1 MNWNPRF
8 AQRTTLMRRST
19 IRELLKLAAQP
30 GIISFAAGL
39 PPAEL
44 FPAEE
49 FRVAT
54 DSVLRRRP
62 ERALQ
67 YGETAGEA
75 ELRDWIAGTHSVSD
89 RPLARE
95 NVLITTGSQQA
106 LDLIGRVFLDPGD
119 VVLVENPTYLAALTA
134 WRPYG
139 AEFAPLVMDE
149 QGLLTGELAVA
160 SPTPAKLLYSVPNF
174 QNPTGVTLQSGRR
187 RELVAWSRATD
198 IPLVEDN
205 PYGELRYEGEAP
217 PHLLD
222 LDREGADGGEDTG
235 QVIHLGTF
243 SKTLAPGLR
252 VGWVIAPRP
261 VIDKLTLAKQSM
273 DLHTSTLCQHVALEL
288 ARDGVLERHL
298 PRLRAVC
305 GDRRD
310 VMLQALA
317 EQMPAAVS
325 WNRPA
330 GGMFLFVR
338 LPEQINATPLLPKAL
353 AHGVA
358 FVPGEDFHA
367 NGGGRNTLRLNFTG
381 IASERIG
388 EGVRRLAAALK
399 EVL

>member
-8 AQRTTLMRRST
+8 AQRTALMRRST

-49 FRVAT
+49 FRTAT
-54 DSVLRRRP
+54 DTVLRRRP

-75 ELRDWIAGTHSVSD
+75 ELRDWVAGVYSLPG
-89 RPLARE
+89 RPVRRE

-106 LDLIGRVFLDPGD
+106 LDLMGRVFLDPGD
-119 VVLVENPTYLAALTA
+119 VVLVEDPTYLAALTA
-134 WRPYG
+134 WRPCG
-139 AEFAPLVMDE
+139 TEFTPLAMDE
-149 QGLLTGELAVA
+149 GGLVPEELDRAEA
-160 SPTPAKLLYSVPNF
+160 SSAKLLYCVPNF
-174 QNPTGVTLQSGRR
+174 QNPSGVTLEVGRR
-187 RELVAWSRATD
+187 RQLVAWSRATS

-205 PYGELRYEGEAP
+205 PYGELRYEGEAS

-222 LDREGADGGEDTG
+222 LDRERADGGEDAG

-288 ARDGVLERHL
+288 VREGMLERHL

-305 GDRRD
+305 GGRR
-310 VMLQALA
+310 VAMLQALSDY
-317 EQMPAAVS
+317 MPSGVT
-325 WNRPA
+325 WNRPE
-330 GGMFLFVR
+330 GGMFLFLR
-338 LPEQINATPLLPKAL
+338 LPEHLNATTLLKSAL
-353 AHGVA
+353 ERGVA

-367 NGGGRNTLRLNFTG
+367 SGGGHNTLRLNFTG
-381 IASERIG
+381 TSEERIG
-388 EGVRRLAAALK
+388 EGVRRLAA
-399 EVL
+399 VLAEAV

>member
-8 AQRTTLMRRST
+8 AQRTALMRRST

-49 FRVAT
+49 FRTAA
-54 DSVLRRRP
+54 DAVLRRRP

-75 ELRDWIAGTHSVSD
+75 ELRDWIAGTHSLPD
-89 RPLARE
+89 RPLRRE
-95 NVLITTGSQQA
+95 NVLITTGSQQG
-106 LDLIGRVFLDPGD
+106 LDLIGRVFLDSGD
-119 VVLVENPTYLAALTA
+119 RVWVENPTYLAALTA

-139 AEFAPLVMDE
+139 AEFTPLAMDE
-149 QGLLTGELAVA
+149 GGLLLTELDRPDAP
-160 SPTPAKLLYSVPNF
+160 SAKLLYSVPNF
-174 QNPTGVTLQSGRR
+174 QNPTGVTLETGRR
-187 RELVAWSRATD
+187 RQLVAWSRATG

-205 PYGELRYEGEAP
+205 PYGELRYEGEALP
-217 PHLLD
+217 PLLD
-222 LDREGADGGEDTG
+222 LDREGPEGDGEAG

-252 VGWVIAPRP
+252 VGWVIAPSP

-273 DLHTSTLCQHVALEL
+273 DLHTSTLCQHIALEL

-305 GDRRD
+305 GARRD
-310 VMLQALA
+310 AMLQALT
-317 EQMPAAVS
+317 EHMPAGGTWS
-325 WNRPA
+325 RPA
-330 GGMFLFVR
+330 GGMFLFLR
-338 LPEQINATPLLPKAL
+338 LPEQVNATALLTQAL
-353 AHGVA
+353 ARGVA

-367 NGGGRNTLRLNFTG
+367 NGGGHNTLRLNFTG
-381 IASERIG
+381 SSAEQIG
-388 EGVRRLAAALK
+388 EGVRRLAAT
-399 EVL
+399 

>member
-8 AQRTTLMRRST
+8 AQRTALMRRST

-39 PPAEL
+39 PPAEF
-44 FPAEE
+44 FPVEE
-49 FRVAT
+49 FRAAT
-54 DSVLRRRP
+54 EAVLRSRP

-67 YGETAGEA
+67 YGETGGEA
-75 ELRDWIAGTHSVSD
+75 ELRDWIAERASQPD
-89 RPLARE
+89 RPMRRE

-106 LDLIGRVFLDPGD
+106 LDLVGRVFLDPGD

-134 WRPYG
+134 WRPCG
-139 AEFAPLVMDE
+139 VEFAPLAMDE
-149 QGLLTGELAVA
+149 GGLLIGELDRADA
-160 SPTPAKLLYSVPNF
+160 PPAKLLYSVPNF
-174 QNPTGVTLQSGRR
+174 QNPTGVTLQAGRR
-187 RELVAWSRATD
+187 RQLVAWSRATG

-205 PYGELRYEGEAP
+205 PYGELRYEGEAL

-222 LDREGADGGEDTG
+222 LDREGPGIGEEAG

-252 VGWVIAPRP
+252 VGWVVAPRP

-305 GDRRD
+305 GGRRD
-310 VMLQALA
+310 VMLRALK
-317 EQMPAAVS
+317 EHMPSGVT
-325 WNRPA
+325 WNRPE
-330 GGMFLFVR
+330 GGMFLFLR
-338 LPEQINATPLLPKAL
+338 LPESINATTLLTAAL
-353 AHGVA
+353 THGVA

-367 NGGGRNTLRLNFTG
+367 TGGGHNTLRLNFTG
-381 IASERIG
+381 NSDERIG
-388 EGVRRLAAALK
+388 EGIRRLAATLA
-399 EVL
+399 EAV